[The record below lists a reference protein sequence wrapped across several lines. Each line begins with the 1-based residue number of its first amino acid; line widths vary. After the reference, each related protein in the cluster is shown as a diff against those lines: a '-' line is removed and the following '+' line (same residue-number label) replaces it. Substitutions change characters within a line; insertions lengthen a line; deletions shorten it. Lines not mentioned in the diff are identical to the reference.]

1 MEYNSI
7 YGAIKIDRDYAN
19 SIAFIKSL
27 GEDKIYPFINTNMFG
42 LGEYVRPYY
51 YENMLITFGT
61 TYKSFGLDL
70 IDWNLFILK
79 MEHILRNIDFE
90 SAQFHIDSYVGDFV
104 FHWGNKKKVLS
115 HWKDDY
121 KKDEYKLIETE
132 EFYFGFGDRGL
143 SINYPDPRYKPE
155 FDELSYADFSY
166 PIKFHKD
173 AFEKVRLFN
182 RRIQEI
188 QIGTKINYE
197 TIMNERMDDRVF
209 EILYDLKLKKV
220 YDINEYYGDI
230 KLYKHVDL

>member
-1 MEYNSI
+1 MENNSI

-42 LGEYVRPYY
+42 LGEYVRPFY

-61 TYKSFGLDL
+61 TYKSFGLEL

-90 SAQFHIDSYVGDFV
+90 SAQFHFDSNIGDFV
-104 FHWGNKKKVLS
+104 FHWVNKNKVLP

-121 KKDEYKLIETE
+121 KNKEYNLIESE

-143 SINYPDPRYKPE
+143 TTPYPARFE
-155 FDELSYADFSY
+155 AELDELSVDEFSY
-166 PIKFHKD
+166 PIKFQKT
-173 AFEKVRLFN
+173 AVEKVRLFN
-182 RRIQEI
+182 KRIKEI
-188 QIGTKINYE
+188 QIGTKINFE

-209 EILYDLKLKKV
+209 EILYDLKLKGF
-220 YDINEYYGDI
+220 YDINEYYGDVT
-230 KLYKHVDL
+230 LYKHVDL